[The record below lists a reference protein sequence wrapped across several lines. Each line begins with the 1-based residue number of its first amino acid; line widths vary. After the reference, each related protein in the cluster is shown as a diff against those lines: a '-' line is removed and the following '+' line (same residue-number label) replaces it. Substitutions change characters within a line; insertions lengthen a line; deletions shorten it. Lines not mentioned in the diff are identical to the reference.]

1 MTRQDP
7 QGSYSSLHQLSN
19 QLVGLKGEAIFAFVF
34 EMRVHY
40 SHQEICGHLQPEKS
54 ELIFF
59 TLPLI

>member
-7 QGSYSSLHQLSN
+7 QGSYSSVHQLSN

-40 SHQEICGHLQPEKS
+40 SHQEICGYL
-54 ELIFF
+54 
-59 TLPLI
+59 